1 MNQKIWSAENGTGIA
16 VKMNKNN
23 LLKLTLENSVSCL
36 AIIGLAKNAGKTV
49 ALNTII
55 REAEKADVKLAIASY
70 GRDGEDIDVIT
81 LKEKPLIFIPPN
93 TYFVTAEKL
102 FEKSSLQGSIVID
115 TKMDTLLGRVKIYKS
130 GAIGDSVELAGV
142 NRGSRMMKIKEL
154 LPGDTELF
162 LIDGALD
169 RRSSAIPSLTHGMVL
184 ATGAVVGNTVDLI
197 VQRTMDEVERF
208 TLPPCPEEQISQAA
222 GRILGSGQS
231 GLIRNGEIIA
241 LSDNSFGQT
250 IVPAHYRVESGDF
263 LVYSG
268 ALTDSAA
275 EEIIYEY
282 KASDCTLIVR
292 DGTRIF
298 ISRRNINLLKKNR
311 IRLCVYEPIKLIA
324 LTVNPYSPYD
334 FRVDSDLLLDNMRES
349 LRKAGIEIPVF
360 DVLSKDYL

>member
-1 MNQKIWSAENGTGIA
+1 
-16 VKMNKNN
+16 MNKNN
-23 LLKLTLENSVSCL
+23 LLKLTMENSVSCL

-49 ALNTII
+49 ALNTLI
-55 REAEKADVKLAIASY
+55 REAVEADVKLTVASY
-70 GRDGEDIDVIT
+70 GRDGEDIDAIT
-81 LKEKPLIFIPPN
+81 QKEKPLIFIPPN

-102 FEKSSLQGSIVID
+102 FEKSSLQGAIVID
-115 TKMDTLLGRVKIYKS
+115 TGIDTLLGKVKIYKS
-130 GAIGDSVELAGV
+130 GTIGDSVELAGV

-154 LPGDTELF
+154 LPEDTELF
-162 LIDGALD
+162 LIDGALN
-169 RRSSAIPSLTHGMVL
+169 RRSSAIPSLTHGIVL
-184 ATGAVVGNTVDLI
+184 ATGAVVGNTVELI
-197 VQRTMDEVERF
+197 VQRTMDEVKRF
-208 TLPPCPEEQISQAA
+208 TLTPCPDEQILRAA

-241 LSDNSFGQT
+241 LTDNSFGKT
-250 IVPAHYRVESGDF
+250 IVPAHCRVESGDF

-282 KASDCTLIVR
+282 RALDCTLIVR

-298 ISRRNINLLKKNR
+298 ISRRNMNLLKKNR

-334 FRVDSDLLLDNMRES
+334 FRVDSELLRDSMRES
-349 LRKAGIEIPVF
+349 LCRAGIEIPVF
-360 DVLSKDYL
+360 DVLAKDYL